1 MKNISKF
8 LFTNRM
14 LIWQDKSEKIHKL
27 ETQVEELQDVLAEK
41 NKSIQN
47 IEEDL
52 LALHM
57 VRFSM

>member
-1 MKNISKF
+1 
-8 LFTNRM
+8 M